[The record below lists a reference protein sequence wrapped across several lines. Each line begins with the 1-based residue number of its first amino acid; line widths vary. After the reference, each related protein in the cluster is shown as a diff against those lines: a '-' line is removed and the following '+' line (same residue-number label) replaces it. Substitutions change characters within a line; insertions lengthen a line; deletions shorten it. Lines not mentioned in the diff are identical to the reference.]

1 MDLTEAAAYH
11 GSAYAHRDAAEQGDY
26 RGTLETAFLTTI
38 AGTPDGD
45 PDEYQFLEEPEVE
58 TFNEEVRTYRDRLEA
73 HGVETV
79 VQESRY
85 PNATYT
91 ADAYLGFDSD
101 LFLSRMASEVRR
113 PEEPERFAFAHER
126 GYDPVVPFPAGEY
139 FEISN
144 AIPSNDG
151 LVLGVGQR
159 GTETAARR
167 LAAFVDT
174 ETTIVEI
181 SDDVQH
187 LMGAL
192 RPLPD
197 GRAAIRPGKIR
208 DRQRLEQCYDGFLEF
223 DETEEVVRRQ
233 AMNFTIAADETI
245 LMPNDTPNAE
255 ARLAEEYSVETTS
268 VEEIRTGA
276 GGLACLTGRID

>member
-11 GSAYAHRDAAEQGDY
+11 GSAYAHRDAAERGDY
-26 RGTLETAFLTTI
+26 RGTLKTAFLTTI
-38 AGTPDGD
+38 TGTPDGD
-45 PDEYQFLEEPEVE
+45 PDDYQFLEAPDVE
-58 TFNEEVRTYRDRLEA
+58 AFNEEVRTYRDRLES

-85 PNATYT
+85 PNATYA
-91 ADAYLGFDSD
+91 ADAYLGFDGD

-126 GYDPVVPFPAGEY
+126 GYDPVVPFPSGEY

-144 AIPSNDG
+144 AIPSNEG
-151 LVLGVGQR
+151 LILGVGQR
-159 GTETAARR
+159 GTEAAARR
-167 LAAFVDT
+167 LAATVDADA
-174 ETTIVEI
+174 TIVEI

-197 GRAAIRPGKIR
+197 GRAAVRPEKIA
-208 DRQRLEQCYDGFLEF
+208 DRERLEQCYDGFLEF
-223 DETEEVVRRQ
+223 DETEEVVQKQ

-276 GGLACLTGRID
+276 GGLACLTGRVD